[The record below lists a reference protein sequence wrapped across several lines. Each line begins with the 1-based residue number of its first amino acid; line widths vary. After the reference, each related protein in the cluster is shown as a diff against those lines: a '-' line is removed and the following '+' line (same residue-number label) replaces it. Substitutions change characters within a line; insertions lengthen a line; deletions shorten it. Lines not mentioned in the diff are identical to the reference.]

1 MVRPWGFSPKDNRPE
16 AANVVEEYSAT
27 GTPLYSTLP
36 DESGMEDV
44 RGYVSVR
51 KAVRQDQRII
61 LLNRGSEDKGFTI
74 CKKCGAVVPGDDAS
88 DLRGRKRPGNVIK
101 ALCNHA
107 DTMNIILG
115 YDFLTDMLVL
125 TFRLPKDRIETKTED
140 SQYWIDRAGI
150 TLAEALR
157 KASALQMDIE
167 YDEIQSGYRIRDNED
182 DTCVDVYL
190 YDSLSSGAGYSTQ
203 MGVMA
208 EELLNRARKIL
219 EGCECDNACQK
230 CLKHYRNQFVQ
241 SRLDRFAA
249 LELLE
254 FGKMNQM
261 PEIIQDNRGYELI
274 APMERLLR
282 YEGIKLS
289 VNGQSTVLE
298 HQSHKKRTVIFP
310 AMMKYNKDEWNSKS
324 FVCITKEALKDAKPY
339 ALKKIMDDIMV

>member
-1 MVRPWGFSPKDNRPE
+1 
-16 AANVVEEYSAT
+16 
-27 GTPLYSTLP
+27 
-36 DESGMEDV
+36 MEDV